1 MQCKDQINTI
11 ITQPFN
17 EWTAC
22 PFSPRL
28 WKLKLMYWHSTV
40 IDEARDAYPEPE
52 KGHASQTRVSLEFL
66 MFQWSCDCPLDR
78 PCLVITNSLRSRECS
93 SVMAGNLTGLSEL
106 HKEDVSHLYLQNH
119 RPDSP
124 FMSGKRDDRT
134 PETGAWTASIN
145 ILTSPCSELTISPY
159 IFSTTNYSRCK
170 KEKAFTNCKK
180 RSSVKLPYM
189 GKIKNGRK
197 NPF

>member
-1 MQCKDQINTI
+1 MNSLSFF
-11 ITQPFN
+11 P
-17 EWTAC
+17 
-22 PFSPRL
+22 PRL

-40 IDEARDAYPEPE
+40 IDEAQDAYSEPE
-52 KGHASQTRVSLEFL
+52 KGHASQTLVSLEFL
-66 MFQWSCDCPLDR
+66 MFQWSCDCPPDR
-78 PCLVITNSLRSRECS
+78 PCMVITNSLRSREYS

-106 HKEDVSHLYLQNH
+106 HKEDVSHLYLQNQ

-124 FMSGKRDDRT
+124 FMSGKRDERT

-145 ILTSPCSELTISPY
+145 ISTSPCSELTISPY
-159 IFSTTNYSRCK
+159 IFSTANYSRCT
-170 KEKAFTNCKK
+170 KEKAFTNCKE
-180 RSSVKLPYM
+180 RSSIKFAYM